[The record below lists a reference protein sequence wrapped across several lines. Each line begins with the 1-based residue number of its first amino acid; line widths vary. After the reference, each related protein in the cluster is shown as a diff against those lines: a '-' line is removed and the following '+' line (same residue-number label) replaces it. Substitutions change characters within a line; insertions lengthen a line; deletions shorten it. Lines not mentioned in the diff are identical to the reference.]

1 MTLENNSNRYA
12 GKVVHMYL
20 PQDWSMTKADI
31 SKISNKYWRTDSN
44 LMLYIF
50 KLLKN
55 NIDVTAI
62 PKVLMSEN
70 KSSNTP
76 LFDNFEEIDNE
87 NTLKIDFEEDVLN
100 DLDKLIEIMWDK
112 MGWIKNKEDFI
123 VNIVNH
129 FINAQRKNWTLK

>member
-1 MTLENNSNRYA
+1 MSLENNSNRYA

-20 PQDWSMTKADI
+20 PQDWSITKADV
-31 SKISNKYWRTDSN
+31 SKISNRYWRTDSN

-55 NIDVTAI
+55 NIDITSI
-62 PKVLMSEN
+62 PKKLASDN
-70 KSSNTP
+70 ND
-76 LFDNFEEIDNE
+76 FDEIINDNILKIEFEEN
-87 NTLKIDFEEDVLN
+87 VLN
-100 DLDKLIEIMWDK
+100 DLDKLIEIMWEK
-112 MGWIKNKEDFI
+112 MGGINNKEDFI